1 MRDIDASPE
10 VAAIVGEEDLAR
22 LRTGAA
28 FARYTCWACGRPGLA
43 DTQPASVIVELGEQ
57 AARVSL
63 AHARCAPSQVVEL
76 LGVVVPT
83 VAEDS
88 DADMAAKAAVFP
100 YPGGAQAVLILEP
113 RVEIATRSPGG
124 ERIDVLLTRLLG
136 MGLSLVHA
144 VGELS
149 GPAPGWQLEL
159 PGRRQ
164 VRVTAADGSVVYEG
178 SCGHPRPW
186 RQQIAATGRCV
197 VLTGTI
203 GLYAC
208 PGRGDP
214 AHLVGM
220 VEAAAR
226 TGLLAGATIR
236 AGRDA

>member
-1 MRDIDASPE
+1 MRDIEASPE

-28 FARYTCWACGRPGLA
+28 FARYTCWACGRPGWA
-43 DTQPASVIVELGEQ
+43 DTQPASVVVELGEQ

-63 AHARCAPSQVVEL
+63 AHARCAPSHVVEL
-76 LGVVVPT
+76 RDVAVPA

-88 DADMAAKAAVFP
+88 DADMAAKAALFP
-100 YPGGAQAVLILEP
+100 YPGGSQAVLLLEP

-124 ERIDVLLTRLLG
+124 ERIDVLLTGLLR

-144 VGELS
+144 VGELP

-164 VRVTAADGSVVYEG
+164 VRVTAADGSVAYAG
-178 SCGHPRPW
+178 SCGQPRPW
-186 RQQIAATGRCV
+186 RQQIAVTGRCV

-214 AHLVGM
+214 AQLVDM

-226 TGLLAGATIR
+226 AGQLAGATITASR
-236 AGRDA
+236 HA